1 MGKYTLQI
9 TTETERQ
16 KALDLVKR
24 SPINTYIPRS

>member
-24 SPINTYIPRS
+24 SPIHLKK